1 MCVYVQ
7 WYWYVYSNSL
17 DSKIA
22 CTCTMY
28 IHCTLYIAVVIIKPC
43 HALCVM
49 EEIQTRNTAHSEYG
63 MC

>member
-22 CTCTMY
+22 CMY
-28 IHCTLYIAVVIIKPC
+28 MYNVHTLYTVAVVIIKPC